1 MRGMELYIGGILAD
15 TDGESLVVMNYSFE
29 DLQSPAAVKN
39 SYSNTVKLKGTPNNN
54 RIFGECFRADRT
66 NAHADGG
73 TGAGFNP
80 SVRTPFAIYSGV
92 GEVLESGY
100 AKLDSV
106 KRDGADI
113 EYSVTLY
120 GGLGSFL
127 YSLMY
132 DGDGDKLTLADL
144 DYMGTSDP
152 DGEFDFTIS
161 KETVENAWEA
171 LRSGSGS
178 DMWRA
183 VNFAPCY
190 NGVPDSDFSAD
201 RAVVRPGDVGLPA
214 LRTEGETS
222 YGTGTGGFCM
232 VNLSSEHDEWAVKDL
247 RSYMQRPVLSV
258 RAFIRA
264 VCDPSNN
271 GGYEVDVSDLD
282 GGRLPELDAWI
293 TLPMLDGLEAPES
306 TADFSPVGGR
316 FTGRYI
322 ARYDNS
328 GIMPAGMSVHAS
340 LKIVPYF
347 YVPEASG
354 KELKLYGEKTYTASG
369 GPELREGRLSVVF
382 LQAVA
387 YDRNGTPTGASTVH
401 CIAPWADG
409 RLPETYWESPE
420 WLAGKF
426 GYTPACGQGYEEH
439 FDSDDSG
446 FVEDTGKGAGW
457 FRFGGLRDFVSF
469 DLEAPMADN
478 IRIEIACGTATG
490 NGDMLMDW
498 STSELVLSPALTFMN
513 VIETQQGPTFTTYVA
528 ESATAEQYEE
538 PSFETTGET
547 ATSYSFGKATKAVI
561 LGGLGTPADYLLS
574 FCKMFGLVFLF
585 DGMERKVSIMQRG
598 TFFRDSV
605 TDASGRIDLS
615 REATVEP
622 LVFKAKYYDFGL
634 EGSGGAFEERYQTD
648 YGRAYGMQRV
658 NTGYRFDSNNVDV
671 LSGLSFKAA
680 ASVLEYG
687 KYWNVVSIPSGA
699 VLPSVFLDTGN
710 TYTLYDNEGNSEDY
724 TVPCPPYDAVVRYY
738 NGKYRGYDMQGAA
751 KPQFHDADG
760 KPCGGEGV
768 LLYLSGFAR
777 YESFKL
783 SDDNGA
789 MAVLNEGKACWDLTP
804 GGGLT
809 APVFSGFLTGGDG
822 TEVTASL
829 DMGVP
834 SETGVPGLSYPAET
848 TVYARYWKDYITDRY
863 SVDNKV
869 MKCRADLRGLKPGQ
883 ELLRGFWWFEDS
895 LWVLNSIS
903 GYALGSDEP
912 AECEFVQVRDVS
924 AYTRETSYAEFSP
937 SVLEFG
943 AEGGVKYSRLDNSGG
958 KWTIR

>member
-282 GGRLPELDAWI
+282 GGRLPELDAWM
-293 TLPMLDGLEAPES
+293 TLPMLTSLNSDPQDSFTFIRRLDSDYVGEYDGTRMPFGTKMSASFDINLLATFPGHEGVSLSFDDLLNHRGVAVFVQAV
-306 TADFSPVGGR
+306 ADYGSGSDPRGSGDETGWGGIKAIISPLQ
-316 FTGRYI
+316 
-322 ARYDNS
+322 S
-328 GIMPAGMSVHAS
+328 PAGMTPSEFAEALGLPWRGELDDEYVIGDLHEQSPGVFGVCEATGSELPLLPISLSVDS
-340 LKIVPYF
+340 WMCDRIKIRMQCYY
-347 YVPEASG
+347 YVYDEQTRHPSG
-354 KELKLYGEKTYTASG
+354 ILGGGTQMMAVDYDSG
-369 GPELREGRLSVVF
+369 GV
-382 LQAVA
+382 Q
-387 YDRNGTPTGASTVH
+387 TPKDTVSAERTYMQEA
-401 CIAPWADG
+401 AP
-409 RLPETYWESPE
+409 
-420 WLAGKF
+420 
-426 GYTPACGQGYEEH
+426 
-439 FDSDDSG
+439 
-446 FVEDTGKGAGW
+446 
-457 FRFGGLRDFVSF
+457 
-469 DLEAPMADN
+469 
-478 IRIEIACGTATG
+478 
-490 NGDMLMDW
+490 
-498 STSELVLSPALTFMN
+498 
-513 VIETQQGPTFTTYVA
+513 A
-528 ESATAEQYEE
+528 EF
-538 PSFETTGET
+538 SFEAAPAARSG
-547 ATSYSFGKATKAVI
+547 SRISKRI
-561 LGGLGTPADYLLS
+561 LLGGLGTPADYLLS
-574 FCKMFGLVFLF
+574 FCKMFGLVMAF
-585 DGMERKVSIMQRG
+585 DGMERKVTIMQRG

-615 REATVEP
+615 REMEIEP
-622 LVFKAKYYDFGL
+622 FAFAAKYYDFAL
-634 EGSGGAFEERYQTD
+634 EGSGGAFEERYLAD
-648 YGRAYGMQRV
+648 YGREYGMQRV
-658 NTGYRFDSNNVDV
+658 NTGYGFDAENVEV
-671 LSGLSFKAA
+671 LSGLSFRAA
-680 ASVLEYG
+680 ATVLEYG
-687 KYWNVVSIPSGA
+687 KYWNMVSDPSGTM
-699 VLPSVFLDTGN
+699 LPSVFLDTGN

-738 NGKYRGYDMQGAA
+738 NGRYRGYDIQGAA
-751 KPQFHDADG
+751 KPQFHDAEG

-783 SDDNGA
+783 SDDSGA
-789 MAVLNEGKACWDLTP
+789 MAVLNEGEACWDLTP

-809 APVFSGFLTGGDG
+809 VPVFSGFLTGGDG

-834 SETGVPGLSYPAET
+834 SETGIPGLSYPAEA

-895 LWVLNSIS
+895 LWVLNSVS
-903 GYALGSDEP
+903 GYALGSDEL